1 MLIDCNAIID
11 ANGLHLLDDD
21 ENPND
26 GYYTIKLHSLFG
38 DADGSAK
45 VDFLDMS
52 LLALHWLDTPADTGL
67 DSDENDVL
75 DFPDFAAFAVNWLRN
90 YP

>member
-1 MLIDCNAIID
+1 MDV
-11 ANGLHLLDDD
+11 NGRHLLNDD
-21 ENPND
+21 EDPAD
-26 GYYTIKLHSLFG
+26 GYYTIKFHRLFG

-52 LLALHWLDTPADTGL
+52 RFALHWLDTPVNTGL
-67 DSDENDVL
+67 DSNENDVL